1 LLLQLRCAHLVPAKA
16 PLPEKEIF
24 NRKKV
29 ATERQ
34 RAARK
39 AQHKEH
45 EIAKRDQND
54 NHIKRQ
60 KVGERDVSC
69 NEDPSSESSWSGDVA
84 SAAVDWSDMSGSSS
98 SSPPRATEV
107 LLLRRPQIVVREKN
121 VGASSQIAARPARE
135 DQRVVRPHV
144 APSGTSAPEAQRAS
158 PRQADPFEAVGG
170 AASSNAPSLRRLRP
184 PRLEL
189 PAEAPV
195 VGVVDRL
202 SVDTERATA
211 GGGQGLT
218 PAAAEVGRSTP
229 MQSGECSAA
238 VEVADQRGAAPEL
251 VGSKCVAPEQG
262 SSGRLAKKSGCAP
275 KCKFFPQSH
284 HQELFNLFCLLIL
297 VLSSRRHADTSVP
310 SLVPLKRLALSA
322 RVTPSE
328 PLPQPPYAE
337 PLLV

>member
-184 PRLEL
+184 PRLRL
-189 PAEAPV
+189 LAKAPV
-195 VGVVDRL
+195 AGEVDELGVDAECAAGGRSWRRPATLSVVDYPGRW
-202 SVDTERATA
+202 SPRRASFPHCRQGPRA
-211 GGGQGLT
+211 IPFRGGGQKDN
-218 PAAAEVGRSTP
+218 PRAAGGTQCHVVDG
-229 MQSGECSAA
+229 
-238 VEVADQRGAAPEL
+238 
-251 VGSKCVAPEQG
+251 
-262 SSGRLAKKSGCAP
+262 
-275 KCKFFPQSH
+275 
-284 HQELFNLFCLLIL
+284 
-297 VLSSRRHADTSVP
+297 
-310 SLVPLKRLALSA
+310 
-322 RVTPSE
+322 
-328 PLPQPPYAE
+328 
-337 PLLV
+337 